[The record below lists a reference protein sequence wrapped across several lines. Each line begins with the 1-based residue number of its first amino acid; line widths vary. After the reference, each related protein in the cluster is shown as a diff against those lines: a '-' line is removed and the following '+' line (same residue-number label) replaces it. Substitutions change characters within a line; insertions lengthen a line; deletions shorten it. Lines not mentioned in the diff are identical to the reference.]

1 MNVRVPG
8 CSSESEFGA
17 RHVQKVSHLGVQCRT
32 VEEMLRNVR
41 RFPDMN
47 AFFFVTGSCVLVA
60 KFAGLP

>member
-1 MNVRVPG
+1 MLVR
-8 CSSESEFGA
+8 ESEFGA

-47 AFFFVTGSCVLVA
+47 AFFFVTSLGFGVVNRVFLSAL
-60 KFAGLP
+60 